1 VLTARRAR
9 SSLRRSWP
17 RTGVVPTLCAL
28 LACAPASA
36 AAPAPDPPPSQ
47 LQPDPPPEAVTTP
60 APARSSAPPPAVAIV
75 RPAAPAVTASPP
87 APSPQPHRRPRP
99 QAAAKAKPVSTPRA
113 AGTVRIPRD
122 SAPMPRTAATPAA
135 ELLEPGRLALAGV
148 VLAFVALGGAIVLGA
163 GHRAMTGARA

>member
-1 VLTARRAR
+1 
-9 SSLRRSWP
+9 
-17 RTGVVPTLCAL
+17 
-28 LACAPASA
+28 
-36 AAPAPDPPPSQ
+36 
-47 LQPDPPPEAVTTP
+47 
-60 APARSSAPPPAVAIV
+60 
-75 RPAAPAVTASPP
+75 
-87 APSPQPHRRPRP
+87 
-99 QAAAKAKPVSTPRA
+99 VSTPRA